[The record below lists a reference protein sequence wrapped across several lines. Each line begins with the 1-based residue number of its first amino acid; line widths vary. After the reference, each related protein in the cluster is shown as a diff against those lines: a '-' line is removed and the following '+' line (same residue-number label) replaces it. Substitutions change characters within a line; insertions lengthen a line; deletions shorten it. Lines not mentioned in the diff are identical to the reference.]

1 MTWVGSSSTF
11 SFFLFPLS
19 KEQGFARLMDDLRQ
33 RVGMKTISAR
43 PRRQAVQQILK
54 ALKKNEVVLMVADE
68 LKTSGP
74 DVEFFGR
81 RFPVLRSP
89 VNLAMGSGASL
100 LPMFMTR
107 DQENRL
113 TLQINPEFDF
123 RQTGALQEDVTVN
136 VALFSSHLEKMVR
149 RYTDQWNWLEELLV
163 PRRKPIRPSE
173 SGISPVLLC
182 TYYPSRALPLP
193 EQSLLLSE

>member
-1 MTWVGSSSTF
+1 MGIQRQLESVQRRDLKLEIKKGGGTSVTSAGSSSTF

-19 KEQGFARLMDDLRQ
+19 KEQGFARLMDDHRQ

-43 PRRQAVQQILK
+43 PRSQAVQQILK

-74 DVEFFGR
+74 EVEFFGR

-89 VNLAMGSGASL
+89 VNLAMRSGASL

-107 DQENRL
+107 DQENHL
-113 TLQINPEFDF
+113 NLQIGPEFDPL
-123 RQTGALQEDVTVN
+123 QTGALQEDVTAY
-136 VALFSSHLEKMVR
+136 VALFSRHLEKMVR
-149 RYTDQWNWLEELLV
+149 RYPDQWNWLGIRENI
-163 PRRKPIRPSE
+163 RKPR
-173 SGISPVLLC
+173 
-182 TYYPSRALPLP
+182 
-193 EQSLLLSE
+193 Q